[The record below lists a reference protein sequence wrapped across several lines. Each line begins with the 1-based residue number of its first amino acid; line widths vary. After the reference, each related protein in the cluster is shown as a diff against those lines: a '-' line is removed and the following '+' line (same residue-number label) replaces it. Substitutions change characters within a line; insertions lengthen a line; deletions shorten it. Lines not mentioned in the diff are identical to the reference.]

1 MGKKAHSSYHA
12 FILCAVI
19 TVTLRSSCLI
29 KHIFEEK
36 IDGRI
41 EVTGRRGRRGKQL
54 PGVAREKRG
63 DWELITLCG
72 EIALEEATDLS

>member
-12 FILCAVI
+12 FILCTVI

-29 KHIFEEK
+29 KHVIEVK

-41 EVTGRRGRRGKQL
+41 EVAGRRGRRGKQL
-54 PGVAREKRG
+54 LDDDKEKRG
-63 DWELITLCG
+63 DWKLIALCG
-72 EIALEEATDLS
+72 ELALEEATDLS